1 MYDEYK
7 EKWDEE
13 EEIPEELREEYIYIL
28 KERDA
33 IERELSLFVLAGAL
47 GAFWYLWND

>member
-1 MYDEYK
+1 MYDEYN

-13 EEIPEELREEYIYIL
+13 EEISEELTKEYEQILRE
-28 KERDA
+28 KDA

-47 GAFWYLWND
+47 GAFWYIGDE